1 MLIRGCVKTEV
12 LGHVLTKDSET
23 PKTVEWRSSLPDF
36 FQVSAGA
43 VLSFLIYC
51 SVRRYANG
59 LTLSCSEMLDVLVC
73 KPIRCPIGWLI
84 ASMCAQ
90 MRYGL
95 WLIVPRPA
103 LNHCSVLQG
112 IVHCYLV

>member
-59 LTLSCSEMLDVLVC
+59 LILSCSEMLDVSWFGGGIAL
-73 KPIRCPIGWLI
+73 
-84 ASMCAQ
+84 ASMCASAAEFDVWDEC
-90 MRYGL
+90 RED
-95 WLIVPRPA
+95 PSA
-103 LNHCSVLQG
+103 VL
-112 IVHCYLV
+112 